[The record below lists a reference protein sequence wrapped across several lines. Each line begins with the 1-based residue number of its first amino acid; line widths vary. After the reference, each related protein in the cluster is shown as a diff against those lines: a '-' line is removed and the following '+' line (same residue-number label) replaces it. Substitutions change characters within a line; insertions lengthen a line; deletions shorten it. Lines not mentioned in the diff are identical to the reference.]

1 MLTKDKVL
9 LSLQNMPEQFSLD
22 ELMEKLLLIEK
33 VERGLD
39 QVGRGEI
46 YSSEQARQLL
56 TQWPK

>member
-9 LSLQNMPEQFSLD
+9 HSLQNMPEQFSLD

-39 QVGRGEI
+39 QVARGET
-46 YSSEQARQLL
+46 YSTDQARQLL
-56 TQWPK
+56 KQWPK

>member
-1 MLTKDKVL
+1 MLTKEKVL

-39 QVGRGEI
+39 QVRRGEV
-46 YSSEQARQLL
+46 YSTEQARQLL
-56 TQWPK
+56 KQWPK

>member
-22 ELMEKLLLIEK
+22 ELMERLLLIEK

-39 QVGRGEI
+39 QVRLGEV
-46 YSSEQARQLL
+46 YSTEQARQLL
-56 TQWPK
+56 KQWPK